1 MTEECWMYRNTFL
14 TNYNSAQ
21 KVPFWWMRLMKD
33 PEYVTQLKARWK
45 QYREEFYSDTHIEQT
60 IDSLVNNLDVKN
72 ARTRNYNTWPLWNK
86 EVWPVPNW
94 QTVNS
99 WEKEIAYLKS
109 WLKKRIAW
117 MDEQLDYHHEE
128 AGIENVRNNNTSHPI
143 GYYNLQG
150 IRIEKPEKGI
160 VIVRYKDGS
169 SRKVKL

>member
-1 MTEECWMYRNTFL
+1 M
-14 TNYNSAQ
+14 
-21 KVPFWWMRLMKD
+21 
-33 PEYVTQLKARWK
+33 
-45 QYREEFYSDTHIEQT
+45 
-60 IDSLVNNLDVKN
+60 KN

-160 VIVRYKDGS
+160 VIIRYKDGS